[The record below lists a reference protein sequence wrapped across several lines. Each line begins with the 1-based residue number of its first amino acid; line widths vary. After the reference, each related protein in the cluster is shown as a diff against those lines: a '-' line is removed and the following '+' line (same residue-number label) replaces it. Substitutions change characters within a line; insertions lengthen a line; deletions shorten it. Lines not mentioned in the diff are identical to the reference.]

1 MSTKKNCGHSKPCG
15 CEDTPLTTNPPCGD
29 GPECNDPN
37 PCPEVFNANCIYY
50 TGEPILCETDEVVTS
65 NMSLADAIAAVI
77 AYFCNTAEHELP
89 SQLECVIPGEVP
101 VTEVVSPAGSTLDET
116 LQNIVAYFCGK
127 INDISIDI
135 DQINIDIANLQSID
149 HSSFVIASTLSEG
162 TAISPNGCVT
172 RTYSYQLFSGA
183 GPVGDPLAFNITN
196 CPTDAICDDA
206 AGIAGP
212 PPDTARVLMCNAGD
226 PILVNVDE
234 FALTDDIPVVPLS
247 NAYGLFSQTNNSH
260 NVTDTNPTGT
270 MFGPGEGSL
279 TIDPL
284 QYQFQRGDSF
294 KLDGS
299 GHITANSPTAST
311 NLEIRV
317 FINAVEE
324 ILLVVPVNAITDLH
338 WSLEMN
344 FTVRTVN
351 VGLTPGSVMT
361 SLKFINQEDGGND
374 IPKAHMA
381 TNLSSLDTAAVNTLD
396 ITATWVNPTAG
407 NDFYSEI
414 MNLHKI
420 Y

>member
-1 MSTKKNCGHSKPCG
+1 MSTKNCGHSKPCG

-37 PCPEVFNANCIYY
+37 PCPEVFNANCVYY

-149 HSSFVIASTLSEG
+149 HSSFVIASTLSAG
-162 TAISPNGCVT
+162 VAISPNGCVT

-183 GPVGDPLAFNITN
+183 GPVGDLLAFNITN

-212 PPDTARVLMCNAGD
+212 PPETARVLMCNAGD

-234 FALTDDIPVVPLS
+234 FALAGDIPQICSFLLTDINPATDNLVACRNGTDIINVSYQALIEFLHDGLFGT
-247 NAYGLFSQTNNSH
+247 NNYGLFSQIANGPVINNVNPS
-260 NVTDTNPTGT
+260 DTL
-270 MFGPGEGSL
+270 FGAGEGSL
-279 TIDPL
+279 TVDPTIPISAGG
-284 QYQFQRGDSF
+284 YIFERGDAF
-294 KLDGS
+294 RLFGA
-299 GHITANSPTAST
+299 GHLS
-311 NLEIRV
+311 
-317 FINAVEE
+317 
-324 ILLVVPVNAITDLH
+324 
-338 WSLEMN
+338 
-344 FTVRTVN
+344 N
-351 VGLTPGSVMT
+351 VAP
-361 SLKFINQEDGGND
+361 
-374 IPKAHMA
+374 
-381 TNLSSLDTAAVNTLD
+381 
-396 ITATWVNPTAG
+396 
-407 NDFYSEI
+407 
-414 MNLHKI
+414 
-420 Y
+420 